1 MEADIRAL
9 PLNQKLPWLEPHRP
23 LLDACPWLLVC
34 RMHKENCQGIFAC
47 PTLHTAH
54 LHEIGQHAA
63 QDSAEAMRPAR
74 GQLLVLALVVAL
86 IWPASAFREG
96 EFITAARKSQYQGVS
111 TVTVS
116 TL

>member
-1 MEADIRAL
+1 MAAR
-9 PLNQKLPWLEPHRP
+9 
-23 LLDACPWLLVC
+23 LLHAQGEVF
-34 RMHKENCQGIFAC
+34 QGIFAC

-54 LHEIGQHAA
+54 LHEILGSTLHEHRT
-63 QDSAEAMRPAR
+63 AEAMRPAR